1 MAGASVCCVFLC
13 SVLYAVLVCLLPG
26 AYATIAVTVGP
37 NKQALRGAESV
48 VLPCQYTSDETAPT
62 VRWWKESDIPGQPRT
77 RVYHVTNDQAF
88 AGYEGRASIEDQASL
103 KLLNVGMLD
112 EGTYLCSVEKDA
124 DYEEGSVKLEILV
137 APNPPSISSYNP
149 PLEANNKRQVVA
161 RCTSEGGKPEAT
173 LSWYNGTQLISG
185 GLGDDDD
192 DQGGTLI
199 QDRDD
204 GTFNIISDLIVAL
217 SRYDQGQQYFC
228 QVDHPALD
236 QPQKEFIQMEVLY
249 PVDQI
254 TVTSSAVT
262 TREGDT
268 VTLSCS
274 ADSNPPAQ
282 LTWTR
287 SSGGDSLPNNS
298 ATDDTSLTLSNLG
311 RADSGDYTCTARND
325 INGKRY
331 ESSKNA
337 TVNVLY
343 APVILAPPSPSLV
356 VQAKQPLNVLCTAD
370 GNPAPKVV
378 WQKDGDSKP
387 LPNPL
392 QFNSV
397 DYSVEGTYKC
407 VASSSDPS
415 FSEAMATTMVD
426 VKGAPSVQVKPQ
438 DSLPANMGD
447 TATIECTILSDPS
460 AQNIYWTYM
469 DDKGQNQTVSSGNGG
484 YSVAEEDIAD
494 GKRKSTLTIS
504 NVNSGH
510 FKVYNCIAEN
520 NMGSSSQAISVL
532 EQVLKEI
539 PEPTPTDV
547 YFTTTRKEVIGD
559 GMGRNAGPPSSVAI
573 VIVLLVLI
581 LIAVGLGAGVWF
593 AKKKGFLKGLSG
605 GSKSNGNVQKDQQK
619 QSMNAIPD
627 QDEDFDAN
635 HVDAAV

>member
-249 PVDQI
+249 PPAEPLVQSSGAGSSDPVDQI

-532 EQVLKEI
+532 EQ
-539 PEPTPTDV
+539 
-547 YFTTTRKEVIGD
+547 EVIGD

>member
-1 MAGASVCCVFLC
+1 MATARVCCAFLC
-13 SVLYAVLVCLLPG
+13 SAYAFLVCMLPG

-37 NKQALRGAESV
+37 NKQALKGAESV
-48 VLPCQYTSDETAPT
+48 VLPCQYTSDDAAPT
-62 VRWWKESDIPGQPRT
+62 VRWWKEPDIPGQQRA
-77 RVYHVTNDQAF
+77 RVYHVTNGQAF
-88 AGYEGRASIEDQASL
+88 TGYDGRTEIVDQASL
-103 KLLNVGMLD
+103 KLLNLGMQD
-112 EGTYLCSVEKDA
+112 EGTYVCSVEKDA
-124 DYEEGSVKLEILV
+124 DYEEGSVRLEILV

-149 PLEANNKRQVVA
+149 PLEADNKRQVVA

-173 LSWYNGTQLISG
+173 LSWYNGSQLISG

-249 PVDQI
+249 PVDQV
-254 TVTSSAVT
+254 TVTTSAVT

-268 VTLSCS
+268 VTLTCS
-274 ADSNPPAQ
+274 ADSNPPAE

-287 SSGGDSLPNNS
+287 ASGGDSLPNNS
-298 ATDDTSLTLSNLG
+298 VTDDTSLTLTNLG
-311 RADSGDYTCTARND
+311 RTDSGDYTCTARNV
-325 INGKRY
+325 INGNPY

-343 APVILAPPSPSLV
+343 APVILQPPSPSLE

-370 GNPAPKVV
+370 GNPPPKVV

-438 DSLPANMGD
+438 DSLAAIMGD

-460 AQNIYWTYM
+460 AQNIYWTYT
-469 DDKGQNQTVSSGNGG
+469 DDNGQNQTVSSGNGG

-494 GKRKSTLTIS
+494 GKRKSTLTIN

-510 FKVYNCIAEN
+510 LKVYNCIAEN
-520 NMGSSSQAISVL
+520 NMGTSSQAISVL
-532 EQVLKEI
+532 EHELNEI

-547 YFTTTRKEVIGD
+547 YLTTNRKEVIGD
-559 GMGRNAGPPSSVAI
+559 GLERNAGPPSSVAI

-627 QDEDFDAN
+627 HDEDFDAN

>member
-1 MAGASVCCVFLC
+1 ML
-13 SVLYAVLVCLLPG
+13 
-26 AYATIAVTVGP
+26 TVTRNSP
-37 NKQALRGAESV
+37 S
-48 VLPCQYTSDETAPT
+48 T
-62 VRWWKESDIPGQPRT
+62 
-77 RVYHVTNDQAF
+77 
-88 AGYEGRASIEDQASL
+88 
-103 KLLNVGMLD
+103 LD
-112 EGTYLCSVEKDA
+112 
-124 DYEEGSVKLEILV
+124 
-137 APNPPSISSYNP
+137 
-149 PLEANNKRQVVA
+149 
-161 RCTSEGGKPEAT
+161 
-173 LSWYNGTQLISG
+173 
-185 GLGDDDD
+185 
-192 DQGGTLI
+192 
-199 QDRDD
+199 
-204 GTFNIISDLIVAL
+204 
-217 SRYDQGQQYFC
+217 
-228 QVDHPALD
+228 
-236 QPQKEFIQMEVLY
+236 
-249 PVDQI
+249 PVDQV
-254 TVTSSAVT
+254 TVTSSSVT

-274 ADSNPPAQ
+274 SDSNPPAQ

-298 ATDDTSLTLSNLG
+298 VTDDTSLTLSNLG

-343 APVILAPPSPSLV
+343 APVILTPPSPSLV

-370 GNPAPKVV
+370 GNPPPKVV
-378 WQKDGDSKP
+378 WQKDGDSKQ

-426 VKGAPSVQVKPQ
+426 VKGKECAPSVQVNPQ
-438 DSLPANMGD
+438 ESLPATMGD

-460 AQNIYWTYM
+460 AQNIYWTYT
-469 DDKGQNQTVSSGNGG
+469 DDKGQNQTVSNGNGG
-484 YSVAEEDIAD
+484 YSVAVEEIAD
-494 GKRKSTLTIS
+494 GKRKSTLTIT

-520 NMGSSSQAISVL
+520 NMGSSSQAISVS
-532 EQVLKEI
+532 EQ
-539 PEPTPTDV
+539 
-547 YFTTTRKEVIGD
+547 EVIGD
-559 GMGRNAGPPSSVAI
+559 ESLGRSAGPPSSVAI

-605 GSKSNGNVQKDQQK
+605 GSKSNGSVKKDQQK